1 MAIRACVAV
10 VTVALLSVLS
20 DSRAAEFNPLIVPSP
35 LPYGAPPFDRI
46 RSADYLPAIELA
58 IADHAADI
66 DRIANDPAPPSFDNT
81 VVAMERSGATLAR
94 VTGIFTNVAQA
105 NADKVLDAT
114 RVAVQP
120 LLQAHEDSISLNA
133 KLFARIKALHAH
145 LDTLELRDHEKFLL
159 DQTYRKFVHA
169 GAALSDSDKARLRA
183 LNQEIGKLSTAFQQ
197 SLLAATD
204 AGAVHVADRM
214 SLAGLPPDQIEA
226 AARKGDF
233 VLPLRNTTQQP
244 VLDRLTD
251 RALRTRVLDASMARG
266 DGQGPHDLRNTI
278 ASIAQ
283 LRAQKA
289 QLFGF
294 PNFAAYALDNQMSG
308 SPAAALK
315 LMDSMVPAATAKAR
329 GEAADMQAVID
340 RLGGGF
346 TLGPQDWGFYA
357 EQVRREKY
365 ALDDAATRPYF
376 ELNRA
381 LQDGVFYAAGQLY
394 GVTFKERHDIPV
406 FQPDVRVFEMFDHD
420 GTPLALLYADYFARP
435 NKQGGAWCSDFVPP
449 SGLLGLKPVVANFA
463 NFTKPAAGQPAL
475 LGFDDVVTIFHEF
488 GHALHT
494 VFSNQRFP
502 SQNGFDMPT
511 DVIEFPSQ
519 FNEHWALEPAVLAHY
534 AHHYQTGA
542 PMPADL
548 IAKLRASRNF
558 NQGYKLTE
566 YLAAALLDME
576 WHALPADAP
585 KQVPDMFEA
594 AALKK
599 HHIDMAA
606 VPPRY
611 RSTYFSHIWSG
622 GYAAKYYAYIWGEV
636 LDDDAY
642 TWFQEHGGMT
652 RANGQIFRNMVLAPG
667 YTADPMALYRA
678 FRGRDPEVGALLKAR
693 GLPAG

>member
-1 MAIRACVAV
+1 MALCARVAIL
-10 VTVALLSVLS
+10 TSALLSTAHP
-20 DSRAAEFNPLIVPSP
+20 SRAAPPNPLLVPSP

-46 RSADYLPAIELA
+46 GSADYQPAIEAA
-58 IADHAADI
+58 IAEHAAEI
-66 DRIANDPAPPSFDNT
+66 DRIANNPAPPSFDNT
-81 VVAMERSGATLAR
+81 VVAMERSGATLTR
-94 VTGIFTNVAQA
+94 VTEIFMNIAQA

-120 LLQAHEDSISLNA
+120 LLQAHEDSITLNP
-133 KLFARIKALHAH
+133 KLFARISTLHAH
-145 LDTLELRDHEKFLL
+145 LETLALDDHEKFLL
-159 DQTYRKFVHA
+159 DRTYRKFVHA
-169 GAALSDSDKARLRA
+169 GAALAEADKASLRT
-183 LNQEIGKLSTAFQQ
+183 LNQQIGKLSTHFQQ
-197 SLLAATD
+197 TLLAATD
-204 AGAVHVADRM
+204 TGAVHVADRAA
-214 SLAGLPPDQIEA
+214 LAGLPPDQIAA
-226 AARKGDF
+226 AARKTEF

-244 VLDRLTD
+244 VLDRLED
-251 RALRTRVLDASMARG
+251 RSLRTRVLAASMARG
-266 DGQGPHDLRNTI
+266 DGLGPHDLRDTV
-278 ASIAQ
+278 ATIAQ

-289 QLFGF
+289 RLFGF
-294 PNFAAYALDNQMSG
+294 PNFAAYALDGQMAG
-308 SPAAALK
+308 TPAAALH

-340 RLGGGF
+340 RQHGGF
-346 TLGPQDWGFYA
+346 TLGAQDWGFYA
-357 EQVRREKY
+357 EQVRREKF

-376 ELNRA
+376 ELNRV

-406 FQPDVRVFEMFDHD
+406 FQPDVRVFEVFDHD
-420 GTPLALLYADYFARP
+420 GTPIALFYADYFARP
-435 NKQGGAWCSDFVPP
+435 NKQGGAWCSDFIPP
-449 SGLLGLKPVVANFA
+449 SLLLGLKPVVANFA

-475 LGFDDVVTIFHEF
+475 LGFDDVVTMFHEF

-494 VFSNQRFP
+494 IFSNQHFP

-548 IAKLRASRNF
+548 IAKLRASRTF

-576 WHALPADAP
+576 WHALPADVP
-585 KQVPDMFEA
+585 KQIPDVFEA

-599 HHIDMAA
+599 HHIDLPQ

-611 RSTYFSHIWSG
+611 RTTYFSHIWAG
-622 GYAAKYYAYIWGEV
+622 GYAAKYYAYLWGEV
-636 LDDDAY
+636 LDDDSYA
-642 TWFQEHGGMT
+642 WFEEHGGLT
-652 RANGQIFRNMVLAPG
+652 RANGQIFRDMILAPG